1 MDGVVAHPE
10 KTKHMIIGI
19 RQKLFHCEKCA
30 LTLFLDDREL
40 EQAQKERLL
49 GLDIDP
55 TLLWSN
61 YVTNLRRKPLKRV
74 ALLVRIKTFLP
85 VKYRIILFNARIK
98 PILEYCV

>member
-19 RQKLFHCEKCA
+19 RQKLFHCETIKL

-40 EQAQKERLL
+40 EQAQEERLL

-55 TLLWSN
+55 D
-61 YVTNLRRKPLKRV
+61 RM
-74 ALLVRIKTFLP
+74 F
-85 VKYRIILFNARIK
+85 
-98 PILEYCV
+98 

>member
-1 MDGVVAHPE
+1 MVAHPE

-40 EQAQKERLL
+40 EQAQEERLL

-55 TLLWSN
+55 D
-61 YVTNLRRKPLKRV
+61 
-74 ALLVRIKTFLP
+74 RIF
-85 VKYRIILFNARIK
+85 
-98 PILEYCV
+98 

>member
-40 EQAQKERLL
+40 EKAQEERLL

-61 YVTNLRRKPLKRV
+61 YVTNLRRIPLKRV

-85 VKYRIILFNARIK
+85 VKYRTILFNARIK